1 MEARDIKKLYYSI
14 SEVSEVTGLK
24 QYVLRY
30 WETEFSQLKPTKNRA
45 GNRTYRSGDIDLI
58 MGIKSL
64 LYDRKFTIKGAKQ
77 YLKEP
82 PKQKTIKKEISAN
95 KIVRLSNNMDLET
108 LKDLRKGLGELIKII
123 EQFKD

>member
-30 WETEFSQLKPTKNRA
+30 WETEFSQLKPGKNRA
-45 GNRTYRSGDIDLI
+45 GNRVYRSHDVDKI
-58 MGIKSL
+58 MEIKSL
-64 LYDRKFTIKGAKQ
+64 LYDRKFTIKGARQ
-77 YLKEP
+77 HLKYPSE
-82 PKQKTIKKEISAN
+82 KSNQLIEKK
-95 KIVRLSNNMDLET
+95 KILKLSNSIDIQT
-108 LKDLRKGLGELIKII
+108 LKDLKQGLDDLIKIV